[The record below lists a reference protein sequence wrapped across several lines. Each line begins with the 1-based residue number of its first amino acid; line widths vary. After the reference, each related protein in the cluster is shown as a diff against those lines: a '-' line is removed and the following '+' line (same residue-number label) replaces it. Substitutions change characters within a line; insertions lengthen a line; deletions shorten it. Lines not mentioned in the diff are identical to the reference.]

1 MESKENIKF
10 TYRYDNKKRS
20 ANVFAL
26 FIVSGVLFLGAAFYF
41 VATNMNYFLIADV
54 VVGIAWFVLFT
65 NLKPSFFELLVTET
79 ALQVNYYSV
88 ASTMRNYQ
96 SIEIEFSQFAGFE
109 TVRKMKGLKKELV
122 LSVNSKYGVADF
134 PPVSLTLLTKEERKQ
149 VLRVLQQII
158 NQKYQF
164 EHK

>member
-10 TYRYDNKKRS
+10 TYQYNNKKRS
-20 ANVFAL
+20 ANVFVL
-26 FIVSGVLFLGAAFYF
+26 FIASGVLFLGAAFYF
-41 VATNMNYFLIADV
+41 LATNMNILLMADV
-54 VVGIAWFVLFT
+54 VAGIVWFVLFT
-65 NLKPSFFELLVTET
+65 NLKPSFFEILVSESGF
-79 ALQVNYYSV
+79 QVNYYSV

-109 TVRKMKGLKKELV
+109 VGRKMKGLKHELI
-122 LSVNSKYGVADF
+122 LSVNSKYGVADY
-134 PPVSLTLLTKEERKQ
+134 PPVSMTLVTKKERKQ
-149 VLRVLQQII
+149 VVSVLQQII